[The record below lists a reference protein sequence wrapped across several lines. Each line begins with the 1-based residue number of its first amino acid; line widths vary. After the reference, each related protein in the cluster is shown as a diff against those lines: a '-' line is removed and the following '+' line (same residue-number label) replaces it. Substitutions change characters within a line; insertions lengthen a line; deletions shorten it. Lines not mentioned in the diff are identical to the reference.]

1 MVAVSNSLAMYAT
14 HPESDIDLFIIT
26 ANRRLWIVR
35 TLVLLIATILRV
47 RVKPGDEAGK
57 FCFPFFM
64 TDKNLSLKNI
74 ALPNDIYLAYWIHTL
89 KPIYNTHYIYGRF
102 MKMNETF
109 CQNILG
115 IEADENTQFT
125 LLEENRAFLKRTRRS
140 AFFAHLHLKN
150 PLSPFLDLIDTKIR
164 ELSMKRIQKQ
174 IIPSENTEGITIH
187 ENMIKIHFN
196 DRRKEISEQVLLDE

>member
-1 MVAVSNSLAMYAT
+1 
-14 HPESDIDLFIIT
+14 
-26 ANRRLWIVR
+26 
-35 TLVLLIATILRV
+35 
-47 RVKPGDEAGK
+47 VKPGDEAGK